1 MIQVNFWHVLMHGPI
16 LIYIGLNKQNTD
28 EFAFNALTTLALSL
42 PFVIRLKNID
52 KSRIFINYYHLLFTM
67 PFLIYLGVAG
77 KKMPNVMF
85 TISLILGIMLI
96 LIHLSLIIYKIYR
109 NYKDTQKLKKSKSLP
124 KPIHNHDHKK
134 SS

>member
-16 LIYIGLNKQNTD
+16 LLYIGLNKQNTD

-85 TISLILGIMLI
+85 TISFILGIMLI
-96 LIHLSLIIYKIYR
+96 LIHLSLIIYKIYK
-109 NYKDTQKLKKSKSLP
+109 NYKDKQKSKNIP
-124 KPIHNHDHKK
+124 KPVHNHDQKK
-134 SS
+134 AS

>member
-16 LIYIGLNKQNTD
+16 LLYIGLNKQNTD

-96 LIHLSLIIYKIYR
+96 LIHLSLIIYKIYK
-109 NYKDTQKLKKSKSLP
+109 NYKDNQKSKNIP
-124 KPIHNHDHKK
+124 KPVHNHDQKK
-134 SS
+134 AS